1 CARGAGCSGRCV
13 SEDRAS
19 RRTLAAADAAARRSR
34 AAPSERDTLAP
45 APRQTSIERELRA
58 HRALLAGAARAGVSR
73 AQRRTRRAPRACSRA
88 PHIQGSEPARTRTTC
103 ARCRQ
108 SAEDTRA
115 RLRDRDAPR
124 GRHGAHAGRLGR
136 TRRGDRSPPRAR
148 ASAGA
153 SDGQIRYMTT
163 RWLNALILSSACLA
177 AFASEAASGAASL
190 TLPAQ
195 SLVPGGVLE
204 WPIDAPS
211 SAAPLVTFD
220 GRSVLV
226 VRDGNRWLAIAGI
239 PLSAKPGS
247 LELTIR
253 AGAGSV
259 SRAAFDI
266 HDKQYVVQRLT
277 VAPRQVDLS
286 KADLARYRRERPR
299 IEHAVATYSA
309 RPPATLR
316 LLQPVPGIRS
326 SSFGSRRVFNGEARA
341 PHSGMDIA
349 APIGTPVRAAAAGRV
364 GKTGRVTGPHLHWG
378 VVLNATFVDPAL
390 FLAPDSQASHS
401 AMRWK

>member
-1 CARGAGCSGRCV
+1 
-13 SEDRAS
+13 
-19 RRTLAAADAAARRSR
+19 
-34 AAPSERDTLAP
+34 
-45 APRQTSIERELRA
+45 
-58 HRALLAGAARAGVSR
+58 
-73 AQRRTRRAPRACSRA
+73 
-88 PHIQGSEPARTRTTC
+88 
-103 ARCRQ
+103 
-108 SAEDTRA
+108 
-115 RLRDRDAPR
+115 
-124 GRHGAHAGRLGR
+124 
-136 TRRGDRSPPRAR
+136 
-148 ASAGA
+148 
-153 SDGQIRYMTT
+153 MTT

-364 GKTGRVTGPHLHWG
+364 IDTGNFFFNGNTIFLDHGEGLVTMYCHLSAIKVKPGQRVKTGQIIGRVGKTGRVTGPHLHWG

-390 FLAPDSQASHS
+390 FLAP
-401 AMRWK
+401 